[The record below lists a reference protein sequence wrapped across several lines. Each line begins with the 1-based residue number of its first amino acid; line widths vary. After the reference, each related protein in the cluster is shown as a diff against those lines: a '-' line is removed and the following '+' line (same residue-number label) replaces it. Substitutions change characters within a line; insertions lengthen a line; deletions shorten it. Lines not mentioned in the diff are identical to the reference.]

1 MSEQQSVNRQTFDQV
16 MLPIFSPAEF
26 IPVKGEGSRV
36 WDQQGKE
43 YIDFAG
49 GIAVLALGH
58 CHPSLV
64 SAVREQS
71 EKLWHVSNIFTNEQ
85 ALKLAQKLTSAT
97 FADRA
102 FLLIQALK
110 RMKPHL
116 S

>member
-49 GIAVLALGH
+49 GLPFLPLAIAILA
-58 CHPSLV
+58 
-64 SAVREQS
+64 
-71 EKLWHVSNIFTNEQ
+71 
-85 ALKLAQKLTSAT
+85 
-97 FADRA
+97 
-102 FLLIQALK
+102 
-110 RMKPHL
+110 
-116 S
+116 

>member
-49 GIAVLALGH
+49 GLPFLPLVQL
-58 CHPSLV
+58 PS
-64 SAVREQS
+64 
-71 EKLWHVSNIFTNEQ
+71 
-85 ALKLAQKLTSAT
+85 
-97 FADRA
+97 
-102 FLLIQALK
+102 
-110 RMKPHL
+110 
-116 S
+116 